1 MNVKDVNITA
11 YNDVVLNMLKDKE
24 HLLNDPEQIE
34 MILLETPI
42 KVVHVNGIAKS
53 ITLAWMLMFNPCIR
67 VYDNGKA

>member
-42 KVVHVNGIAKS
+42 KVVHVNGIAKA
-53 ITLAWMLMFNPCIR
+53 ITLA
-67 VYDNGKA
+67 